1 VRLTFFKK
9 YKIGGK
15 FFRKGRKAMITLTIG
30 DYYDRCVDFYG
41 DRTAITFK
49 DQSYTYNEMGHKSLC
64 LDNALQKIGLKK
76 GDKVAFLMANCPEYV
91 FCEYAIAK
99 IGGIRVP
106 LAVLLSSNDH
116 IYMMNQAECV
126 ALIYHESLASRVQ
139 DMLPQLETVKHF
151 ICASEDPAAVMD
163 GHLHL
168 QTLIENHPPEVTKVV
183 IDSEDLVGI
192 YYTGGTTGKPKG
204 VMLSHRAWVYTILM
218 EMLELGFGWQE
229 VFLYP
234 TPLTHAGGCLML
246 PVLLRGGRCVII
258 DHFDPKLLLEAIEK
272 EKVTITFLVPTMIY
286 VLLDYPDLKKYNLSS
301 MRNIIYGASAIAPE
315 RLKQALNTFGPIFS
329 QLFGQ
334 TEAPMMLSALSKEEH
349 IIEDPQRE
357 KEVLSSAGRP
367 TFHAEIKLVDENG
380 NEVKRGETGEVI
392 ARCENMMTGYFKN
405 PEATA
410 ETIQN
415 GWLHT
420 GDIAKQDEEGLLYIV
435 DRKKD
440 MIVSGGFNVFPREIE
455 DVLFEH
461 PAVKGAA
468 VIGIPHEKWGE
479 EVKAIVVLHDTKT
492 ATEEELIE
500 FVKIRKGSLMAPKTV
515 EFRDEIPLT
524 NLGKVDKKT
533 IRADFWKD
541 KDRMVS

>member
-1 VRLTFFKK
+1 
-9 YKIGGK
+9 
-15 FFRKGRKAMITLTIG
+15 MITLTIG

-41 DRTAITFK
+41 DKTAITFK
-49 DQSYTYNEMGHKSLC
+49 DQSFTYNEMGHKSLC
-64 LDNALQKIGLKK
+64 LGNALQEIGLKK

-116 IYMMNQAECV
+116 IYMMNQAESV
-126 ALIYHESLASRVQ
+126 ALIYHESLASRVK
-139 DMLPQLETVKHF
+139 DMLPQLQTVKHF
-151 ICASEDPAAVMD
+151 ICASQDPASVMD

-168 QTLIENHPPEVTKVV
+168 QTLIENHPPEVPKVV
-183 IDSEDLVGI
+183 IDPEDLVGI

-204 VMLSHRAWVYTILM
+204 VMLSHRAWVHTILM
-218 EMLELGFGWQE
+218 EMLELGFGWEE

-246 PVLLRGGRCVII
+246 PVLLRKGRCVII
-258 DHFDPKLLLEAIEK
+258 DHFDPKLLLETIEK
-272 EKVTITFLVPTMIY
+272 EKVTMTFLVPTMIY
-286 VLLDYPDLKKYNLSS
+286 VLLDYPDLKKYDLSS
-301 MRNIIYGASAIAPE
+301 MRNFIYGASAIAPE
-315 RLKQALNTFGPIFS
+315 RLKQALNMFGPIFS

-334 TEAPMMLSALSKEEH
+334 TEAPMMLSALSREEH
-349 IIEDPQRE
+349 VIEDPQRE

-380 NEVKRGETGEVI
+380 DEVKRGETGEII

-410 ETIQN
+410 ETIKD

-440 MIVSGGFNVFPREIE
+440 MIVSGGFNIFPREIE

-461 PAVKGAA
+461 PGVKGAA

-479 EVKAIVVLHDTKT
+479 EVKALVVLHEGQT
-492 ATEEELIE
+492 ATQDELIQ
-500 FVKIRKGSLMAPKTV
+500 FVKDRKGSLMAPKTI
-515 EFRDEIPLT
+515 EFWDSIPIT
-524 NLGKVDKKT
+524 NLGKIDKKT
-533 IRADFWKD
+533 MRARFWEG

>member
-1 VRLTFFKK
+1 
-9 YKIGGK
+9 
-15 FFRKGRKAMITLTIG
+15 
-30 DYYDRCVDFYG
+30 
-41 DRTAITFK
+41 
-49 DQSYTYNEMGHKSLC
+49 
-64 LDNALQKIGLKK
+64 
-76 GDKVAFLMANCPEYV
+76 
-91 FCEYAIAK
+91 
-99 IGGIRVP
+99 
-106 LAVLLSSNDH
+106 
-116 IYMMNQAECV
+116 
-126 ALIYHESLASRVQ
+126 
-139 DMLPQLETVKHF
+139 
-151 ICASEDPAAVMD
+151 
-163 GHLHL
+163 
-168 QTLIENHPPEVTKVV
+168 
-183 IDSEDLVGI
+183 
-192 YYTGGTTGKPKG
+192 
-204 VMLSHRAWVYTILM
+204 
-218 EMLELGFGWQE
+218 
-229 VFLYP
+229 
-234 TPLTHAGGCLML
+234 
-246 PVLLRGGRCVII
+246 
-258 DHFDPKLLLEAIEK
+258 
-272 EKVTITFLVPTMIY
+272 
-286 VLLDYPDLKKYNLSS
+286 LSS

-392 ARCENMMTGYFKN
+392 ARCENMMNGYFKN

-479 EVKAIVVLHDTKT
+479 EVKAIVVLHDAKT